1 MDWRLTLCAATALL
15 LVSLGA
21 AAEEGVGAYKVDP
34 SFLKGKHPLH
44 IVGPAANPSAAA
56 LRAGTSAAIAQSLK
70 GAKFSN
76 GIPGIDGV
84 VNFTGSFNAF
94 GLDAFGNPHSNI
106 WFFSYVGNAPSK
118 GTTDDTHIGAPIIP
132 VTIQM
137 LDAKGHQAFDPDT
150 GAKLKFGPQDHIADV
165 LASPVF
171 SNYLFTSSSTRTQYT
186 DAIHRATFFDDID
199 QGWHTKLV
207 PSVAPGFTM
216 KVPFGAYVY
225 ALNSDGSCCLFVL
238 IDDATFGALLFPASF
253 PVDNTTVMGAAE
265 LSGVATT
272 KRITTMLFP
281 DTYLF
286 EGGNPNNCCVLG
298 FHTFDE
304 EPGTNANGNL
314 PRLYTA
320 IYASWVT
327 PGLFGDPMLGFQDI
341 VALSHEMAE
350 TFADPFVVF
359 DGVHNLTPWW
369 LSGPTGN
376 QQCQDALEVG
386 DVIEVLNTNV
396 TFPIAGPNGFLYH
409 PQNVALLQWFAFQ
422 KQSTALGGAYS
433 YPDPGSL
440 PALSAPIQPV
450 FDTHGNLIA
459 CKPITTAAAK

>member
-1 MDWRLTLCAATALL
+1 VNWKLSACGALAL
-15 LVSLGA
+15 WFVTLGA
-21 AAEEGVGAYKVDP
+21 AAEEGVGAYKVDA
-34 SFLKGKHPLH
+34 SFLKGKHSLH
-44 IVGPAANPSAAA
+44 VTGPAANPSAAA
-56 LRAGTSAAIAQSLK
+56 RRAGTSAAIAQSLK
-70 GAKFSN
+70 TAQFSN

-94 GLDAFGNPHSNI
+94 GLDGFGNPHPDT
-106 WFFSYVGNAPSK
+106 WYFAFVGNAPSK
-118 GTTDDTHIGAPIIP
+118 GTTDDTHVGAPIIP

-150 GAKLKFGPQDHIADV
+150 GAKLKFGPHDHIADV

-186 DAIHRATFFDDID
+186 DAIHRAQFFDDID
-199 QGWHTKLV
+199 QGWHTMLV
-207 PSVAPGFTM
+207 PSVAPGYTM
-216 KVPFGAYVY
+216 KVPFGAYAY
-225 ALNSDGSCCLFVL
+225 ALNADGTCCLFVL
-238 IDDATFGALLFPASF
+238 IDDATFGALLFPATF

-286 EGGNPNNCCVLG
+286 IGGDLNNCCILG

-304 EPGTNANGNL
+304 EPGTKANGNL

-327 PGLFGDPMLGFQDI
+327 PGLFGDPMLGFQDV
-341 VALSHEMAE
+341 VALSHEMSE
-350 TFADPFVVF
+350 TFDDPFVVF

-369 LSGPTGN
+369 FSGGN
-376 QQCQDALEVG
+376 CQDDLETG
-386 DVIEVLNTNV
+386 DVVEGLATNV
-396 TFPIAGPNGFLYH
+396 TFPIAGKNGFLYH

-422 KQSTALGGAYS
+422 APSTALGGAYS
-433 YPDPGSL
+433 YPDPGAL
-440 PALSAPIQPV
+440 PALSPPIKPV
-450 FDTHGNLIA
+450 FDANGVLIA
-459 CKPITTAAAK
+459 CKAIKTAAKK